1 MNYSQKANPD
11 ATNSE
16 LDAKRIVTMI
26 DSGATSEMTDSTF
39 IEEIYEIA
47 FGEDAINRDFSHDEV
62 IEQIREF
69 SDNALEWEE
78 SGLDLD
84 QLHNISEEMEK
95 TYRQGYR
102 DGRNFNA
109 DDVAKCIVDTN
120 GGYAEC
126 VDQLVDSMNP
136 TFHMDKAFDKL
147 KEEDI

>member
-26 DSGATSEMTDSTF
+26 DSGATPEMTDSRF
-39 IEEIYEIA
+39 IEEIYELA
-47 FGEDAINRDFSHDEV
+47 FGDDAINRNFSHDEV

-69 SDNALEWEE
+69 SDHALEWEE
-78 SGLDLD
+78 SGLDLE

-95 TYRQGYR
+95 SYRQGYA
-102 DGRNFNA
+102 DGKNFNA

-120 GGYAEC
+120 GDYAEC
-126 VDQLVDSMNP
+126 VDHLVNTMEGN
-136 TFHMDKAFDKL
+136 
-147 KEEDI
+147 

>member
-1 MNYSQKANPD
+1 MTYSQKANPD

-26 DSGATSEMTDSTF
+26 ESGATTPEMTDSRF
-39 IEEIYEIA
+39 IEEIYELA
-47 FGEDAINRDFSHDEV
+47 FGDDAINRNFSHDEV

-78 SGLDLD
+78 SGLDLE

-95 TYRQGYR
+95 SYRQGYA
-102 DGRNFNA
+102 DGKNFNA

-120 GGYAEC
+120 GDYAEC
-126 VDQLVDSMNP
+126 VDHLVNTM
-136 TFHMDKAFDKL
+136 
-147 KEEDI
+147 EEGK

>member
-26 DSGATSEMTDSTF
+26 ESGATTPEMTDSRF
-39 IEEIYEIA
+39 IEEIYELA
-47 FGEDAINRDFSHDEV
+47 FGEDAINRNFSHDEV

-69 SDNALEWEE
+69 SDHALEWEE
-78 SGLDLD
+78 SGLDAE

-95 TYRQGYR
+95 SYRQGYA
-102 DGRNFNA
+102 DGKNFNA

-120 GGYAEC
+120 GDYAEF
-126 VDQLVDSMNP
+126 VDYMVQSM
-136 TFHMDKAFDKL
+136 
-147 KEEDI
+147 KEGK

>member
-26 DSGATSEMTDSTF
+26 ESGATTPEMTDSRF
-39 IEEIYEIA
+39 IEEIYELA
-47 FGEDAINRDFSHDEV
+47 FGDDAINRDFSHGEV

-69 SDNALEWEE
+69 SDHALEWEE
-78 SGLDLD
+78 SGLNLD

-95 TYRQGYR
+95 SYRQGYA
-102 DGRNFNA
+102 DGKNFNA

-120 GGYAEC
+120 GDYAEC
-126 VDQLVDSMNP
+126 VDHLVNTM
-136 TFHMDKAFDKL
+136 
-147 KEEDI
+147 EDN

>member
-26 DSGATSEMTDSTF
+26 DSGATTPEMTDSRF
-39 IEEIYEIA
+39 IEEIYELA

-69 SDNALEWEE
+69 SDHALEWEE
-78 SGLDLD
+78 SGLDLE

-95 TYRQGYR
+95 SYRQGYA
-102 DGRNFNA
+102 DGKNFNA

-120 GGYAEC
+120 GDYAEC
-126 VDQLVDSMNP
+126 VDHLVNTM
-136 TFHMDKAFDKL
+136 
-147 KEEDI
+147 EEGK

>member
-26 DSGATSEMTDSTF
+26 ESGATTPEMTDSRF
-39 IEEIYEIA
+39 IEEIYELA

-78 SGLDLD
+78 SGLNLD
-84 QLHNISEEMEK
+84 QLHNISEEMET

-120 GGYAEC
+120 GDYAEC
-126 VDQLVDSMNP
+126 VDHLVNTM
-136 TFHMDKAFDKL
+136 
-147 KEEDI
+147 EEGK

>member
-26 DSGATSEMTDSTF
+26 ESGATTPEMTDSRF
-39 IEEIYEIA
+39 IEEIYELA
-47 FGEDAINRDFSHDEV
+47 FGDDAINRNFSHDEV

-78 SGLDLD
+78 SGLDLE

-95 TYRQGYR
+95 SYRQGYA
-102 DGRNFNA
+102 DGKNFNA

-120 GGYAEC
+120 GDYAEC
-126 VDQLVDSMNP
+126 VDHLVNTMEG
-136 TFHMDKAFDKL
+136 K
-147 KEEDI
+147 

>member
-26 DSGATSEMTDSTF
+26 DSGATSEMTDSRF

-78 SGLDLD
+78 SGLDLE
-84 QLHNISEEMEK
+84 QLYNISEEMEK
-95 TYRQGYR
+95 PYREGYR

-109 DDVAKCIVDTN
+109 DDVEKCIVDTN
-120 GGYAEC
+120 GDYAEC
-126 VDQLVDSMNP
+126 VDHMVDTMEGG
-136 TFHMDKAFDKL
+136 K
-147 KEEDI
+147 

>member
-26 DSGATSEMTDSTF
+26 ESGATTPEMSDSRF
-39 IEEIYEIA
+39 IEEIYELA
-47 FGEDAINRDFSHDEV
+47 FGEDAINRDFSHGEV

-69 SDNALEWEE
+69 SDHALEWEE

-95 TYRQGYR
+95 SYRQGYA
-102 DGRNFNA
+102 DGKNFNA
-109 DDVAKCIVDTN
+109 DDVEKCIVDTN
-120 GGYAEC
+120 GDYAEC
-126 VDQLVDSMNP
+126 VD
-136 TFHMDKAFDKL
+136 HMVNTM
-147 KEEDI
+147 EGN

>member
-26 DSGATSEMTDSTF
+26 ESGATTPEMTDSRF
-39 IEEIYEIA
+39 IEEIYELA
-47 FGEDAINRDFSHDEV
+47 FGDDAINRNFSHDEV

-69 SDNALEWEE
+69 SDHALEWEE

-95 TYRQGYR
+95 SYRQGYA
-102 DGRNFNA
+102 DGKNFNA

-120 GGYAEC
+120 GDYAEC
-126 VDQLVDSMNP
+126 VDHLVNTMEGN
-136 TFHMDKAFDKL
+136 
-147 KEEDI
+147 

>member
-1 MNYSQKANPD
+1 MNYSQDANPN

-16 LDAKRIVTMI
+16 LDAKVVI
-26 DSGATSEMTDSTF
+26 DHNDDSRF

-78 SGLDLD
+78 SGLNLD
-84 QLHNISEEMEK
+84 QLHNISEEMEN

-109 DDVAKCIVDTN
+109 DDVAKCIADSN

-126 VDQLVDSMNP
+126 VDHMVDTMEGG
-136 TFHMDKAFDKL
+136 K
-147 KEEDI
+147 

>member
-26 DSGATSEMTDSTF
+26 ESGATTPEMTDSRF
-39 IEEIYEIA
+39 IEEIYELA

-69 SDNALEWEE
+69 SDHALEWEE
-78 SGLDLD
+78 SGLDLE

-95 TYRQGYR
+95 SYRQGYA
-102 DGRNFNA
+102 DGKNFNA

-120 GGYAEC
+120 GDYAEC
-126 VDQLVDSMNP
+126 VDYMVQSM
-136 TFHMDKAFDKL
+136 
-147 KEEDI
+147 KEGK

>member
-26 DSGATSEMTDSTF
+26 ESGATTPEMTDSRF
-39 IEEIYEIA
+39 IEEIYELA
-47 FGEDAINRDFSHDEV
+47 FGDDAINRNFSHDEV

-69 SDNALEWEE
+69 SDHALEWEE
-78 SGLDLD
+78 SGLDLE

-95 TYRQGYR
+95 SYRQGYA
-102 DGRNFNA
+102 DGKNFNA

-120 GGYAEC
+120 GDYAEC
-126 VDQLVDSMNP
+126 VDHLVNTM
-136 TFHMDKAFDKL
+136 
-147 KEEDI
+147 EEGN